1 MLGPRACLGR
11 RRTWRWPRA
20 PSCRTTYSCSQ
31 SCTSAALSSSPRVRP
46 NPTLAHPA
54 RASPLPCSPPD
65 LAHDHN
71 TTSHLDKI
79 QLPSARSPFVL
90 PSPPLVFARRGQGAG
105 GLPRRAAS
113 LLRGAWRGT
122 AARPQKVEQTG
133 WPRPSR
139 RQGSRAAARPQVPA
153 TRSGSYPTPRLPF
166 AARRRSS
173 SSSVTW
179 PTHSSSTCTSRRSRC
194 PRTSSLGSPLPP
206 SRRRCHPETSPM
218 GPVQPLYVLG

>member
-1 MLGPRACLGR
+1 MSRVLAWAGDVPSDGQGPPRAAP
-11 RRTWRWPRA
+11 RTRA
-20 PSCRTTYSCSQ
+20 PNRAQ
-31 SCTSAALSSSPRVRP
+31 ALHS
-46 NPTLAHPA
+46 
-54 RASPLPCSPPD
+54 RALRECGQTPPLPIPPLPHPCPAHHPTSP
-65 LAHDHN
+65 
-71 TTSHLDKI
+71 TTTIPPATWTKLNC
-79 QLPSARSPFVL
+79 PPPAPFVL

-194 PRTSSLGSPLPP
+194 LRTSSLGSPPPP